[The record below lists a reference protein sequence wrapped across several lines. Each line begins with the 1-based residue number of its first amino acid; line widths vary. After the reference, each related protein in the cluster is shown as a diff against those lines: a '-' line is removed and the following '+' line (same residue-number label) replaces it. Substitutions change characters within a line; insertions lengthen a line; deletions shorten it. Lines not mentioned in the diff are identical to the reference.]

1 MRVNVQRY
9 WFNCTQV
16 LLVVISISRDKE
28 HIEINLFMFK
38 ADEDGNV
45 NLGS

>member
-1 MRVNVQRY
+1 MCRGIM
-9 WFNCTQV
+9 FNCTEV

-28 HIEINLFMFK
+28 HIEIDRFMFK
-38 ADEDGNV
+38 ADNDGNV

>member
-1 MRVNVQRY
+1 MCRGIV
-9 WFNCTQV
+9 FNCFQV

-38 ADEDGNV
+38 VDNDGSV
-45 NLGS
+45 NLRS